1 MAVEQGVVFTA
12 RRNGDTCGD
21 VSAVEG
27 GTALTGQLP
36 ETLTTAVVELL
47 SEKLLS
53 AEWRQDTIADVTK
66 AAGQALAPTDKDKA
80 KTGNE
85 AGASAEGEPGEQSAA
100 QPADTRTTIAREVDQ
115 MLGDS
120 LAEMI
125 TAVADQVESLLKAHP
140 YPSAAALLDELAR
153 QGIDKSAGWVVA
165 LVNGLFDDADVIP
178 GVIDA
183 LTGQAEQLVQTLVT
197 RGLGWLGKKEEGT
210 GELKNRQ
217 RVERILVN
225 QAEALLDPV
234 LTCASGQGGGLGK
247 QTPEAI
253 TALSNVVRP
262 FVKDQVKK
270 GQVLER
276 LAHNGV
282 NELVHSVDRHKDDLA
297 KDVKTQTRETMNKAV
312 PELKAVL
319 QDAAGHPAFC
329 DDQGT
334 RGSGRFS
341 GRVAS
346 GRQNTEARRT
356 ARRHGHQGR

>member
-1 MAVEQGVVFTA
+1 MA
-12 RRNGDTCGD
+12 C
-21 VSAVEG
+21 
-27 GTALTGQLP
+27 
-36 ETLTTAVVELL
+36 LTT
-47 SEKLLS
+47 
-53 AEWRQDTIADVTK
+53 
-66 AAGQALAPTDKDKA
+66 P
-80 KTGNE
+80 
-85 AGASAEGEPGEQSAA
+85 
-100 QPADTRTTIAREVDQ
+100 
-115 MLGDS
+115 
-120 LAEMI
+120 
-125 TAVADQVESLLKAHP
+125 
-140 YPSAAALLDELAR
+140 
-153 QGIDKSAGWVVA
+153 
-165 LVNGLFDDADVIP
+165 DVIP

-234 LTCASGQGGGLGK
+234 LTCASGQGGALGK

-297 KDVKTQTRETMNKAV
+297 KDVKTPDPGDDEQGGTGAENRPA
-312 PELKAVL
+312 
-319 QDAAGHPAFC
+319 DAAGHPAFC

-346 GRQNTEARRT
+346 GRQNTESQKNSPATRPPGAIRRKRRRRKQQPNPRVQALSKALAAQAGEATGEAIDLFIKESGRLETVKPIVSTSLREVMTVAVEQGVVFT
-356 ARRHGHQGR
+356 AKAQR